1 MSNTQGIMISCYDA
15 NIFIFLFYDLV
26 VRPYETQFIG
36 VIPVLPQHSLS
47 WLEIDI
53 LNVIRWHSIAVNR
66 FGFYLIIKILSKLDI
81 IVPN

>member
-1 MSNTQGIMISCYDA
+1 MSNKQGITISCYDA

-36 VIPVLPQHSLS
+36 VIPVLPQHSLP

-53 LNVIRWHSIAVNR
+53 IKVIRRHHYS
-66 FGFYLIIKILSKLDI
+66 S
-81 IVPN
+81 